1 MLHLSNCKDGIG
13 SYTSLRFLANRLGKK
28 VKTLTTFIEQSGLFL
43 FDRQQNI
50 FQAVLLNDIY
60 DNAPLS
66 SPQPDDQAEILTRS
80 DTDSGQLES
89 KCAESVQ
96 NTRLRINRNGP
107 VEEEKRIEKNKEIKK
122 DSAQASSSMDFNL
135 EKEPECV
142 AQIFD
147 DASLLRAVEQRVDYA
162 LWSNRRVTPFV
173 HFSRQS

>member
-1 MLHLSNCKDGIG
+1 M
-13 SYTSLRFLANRLGKK
+13 
-28 VKTLTTFIEQSGLFL
+28 
-43 FDRQQNI
+43 
-50 FQAVLLNDIY
+50 LLNDIY

-89 KCAESVQ
+89 KCAESIQ

-122 DSAQASSSMDFNL
+122 DSAQASSSEVFNL

-147 DASLLRAVEQRVDYA
+147 DASLLRMVEQRVDYA

-173 HFSRQS
+173 RRWFDQRVRKRGCFGRHPMNRDDNLS